1 MPDQAIHGTA
11 LPLEQCCALDHV
23 LVSPAGNPF
32 HGVTDEALKRIRPV
46 AVVPRRL
53 ALRSEGLAILEPP
66 VRIRGIRK
74 VLAWHERTRHDPGLN
89 GVRAL
94 LLETC
99 RQSGPRPQDAREVL

>member
-1 MPDQAIHGTA
+1 M
-11 LPLEQCCALDHV
+11 

-32 HGVTDEALKRIRPV
+32 HGVTDEALKRIGLL

-66 VRIRGIRK
+66 VRIHGFRK
-74 VLAWHERTRHDPGLN
+74 VLAWHERTRHDSDLN
-89 GVRAL
+89 GMRAL

-99 RQSGPRPQDAREVL
+99 RQPDPRPQDAREVL